1 MAGGADE
8 LDGFGEGGV
17 GGDAV
22 EVEELE
28 GSHAEGG
35 GDGGGEG
42 LVGALE
48 EGLHAGVEGD
58 LPAEDAEDQGG
69 GEVAVGL
76 GEGGHAGAV
85 EEVVGVGGGVGYA
98 EEDGEGGG
106 AGGGDGGVRGAV
118 GAVQNLAR
126 RGSFCAEFCTGW
138 LVRRELGAGAWAC
151 GKEWGCGE
159 RLVSSCWLLG
169 F

>member
-1 MAGGADE
+1 
-8 LDGFGEGGV
+8 V

-35 GDGGGEG
+35 GDRRGEG
-42 LVGALE
+42 VGTLE
-48 EGLHAGVEGD
+48 EGGDASVEGD
-58 LPAEDAEDQGG
+58 LPAEDAEDEGV

-98 EEDGEGGG
+98 DEDGEGGG
-106 AGGGDGGVRGAV
+106 TGGSDGGVHRGLRLWRSL
-118 GAVQNLAR
+118 GW
-126 RGSFCAEFCTGW
+126 RGFVCRV
-138 LVRRELGAGAWAC
+138 LHKRLGAAGVR
-151 GKEWGCGE
+151 GWG
-159 RLVSSCWLLG
+159 LG
-169 F
+169 HVGTVGLWNMWMNSVRS